1 MEGSKL
7 RFYLSLIIG
16 GVFLFVLGYYFG
28 LSDTRT
34 SSVIQNAENRRDEE
48 DKKLSLAM
56 IDKVSATQSV
66 FEESLNKQAS
76 VDLEEE
82 ILSSPTPGIR
92 QILEEF
98 AAESNPVYKISRLA
112 EAMKQLNEDNLEETL
127 EVFESIPF
135 GFENAQEYKML
146 LYAWSQFDP
155 YGAIDYCKQRSS
167 GIGSGFAISGVLEGW
182 AASNSEDARQWVE
195 RTENQGM
202 AKLYNFGLVKGWASN
217 DLNGVS
223 AYVMSL
229 KGGDE
234 VNKLAGIIA
243 DQYSKRGFEDASIW
257 AESIENPK
265 LKEAAFSKLSRSLAR
280 DKPEQMASW
289 LTEHTDGKY
298 AVKAFEN
305 LGSKWSET
313 DPESAINYFSD
324 LPEGKV
330 QEVGVKSVIGNW
342 AKQDPLAAGNWLN
355 DQSPSPRL
363 DSALANY
370 ATTVSLDDGASAMDW
385 AVSISEDK
393 LQQKTV
399 RQVGQEWYR
408 QDKDAVE
415 EWLPQS
421 GLSEDLQNSIRKPPK
436 KNWWQSLR
444 DL

>member
-66 FEESLNKQAS
+66 FEESLDKQAS
-76 VDLEEE
+76 LALEEE
-82 ILSSPTPGIR
+82 ILSSRTPGIR
-92 QILEEF
+92 QIFEEF

-195 RTENQGM
+195 RPDNQGM

-217 DLNGVS
+217 DLNGAS
-223 AYVMSL
+223 EYVMNM

-234 VNKLAGIIA
+234 VGKLAGIIA
-243 DQYSKRGFEDASIW
+243 EQYNKRGFEDASRW
-257 AESIENPK
+257 AENIENPK

-399 RQVGQEWYR
+399 RQVGWEWYR

>member
-1 MEGSKL
+1 M
-7 RFYLSLIIG
+7 
-16 GVFLFVLGYYFG
+16 
-28 LSDTRT
+28 
-34 SSVIQNAENRRDEE
+34 
-48 DKKLSLAM
+48 
-56 IDKVSATQSV
+56 
-66 FEESLNKQAS
+66 
-76 VDLEEE
+76 
-82 ILSSPTPGIR
+82 
-92 QILEEF
+92 
-98 AAESNPVYKISRLA
+98 
-112 EAMKQLNEDNLEETL
+112 
-127 EVFESIPF
+127 
-135 GFENAQEYKML
+135 
-146 LYAWSQFDP
+146 
-155 YGAIDYCKQRSS
+155 
-167 GIGSGFAISGVLEGW
+167 
-182 AASNSEDARQWVE
+182 
-195 RTENQGM
+195 
-202 AKLYNFGLVKGWASN
+202 
-217 DLNGVS
+217 
-223 AYVMSL
+223 
-229 KGGDE
+229 
-234 VNKLAGIIA
+234 
-243 DQYSKRGFEDASIW
+243 
-257 AESIENPK
+257 
-265 LKEAAFSKLSRSLAR
+265 
-280 DKPEQMASW
+280 
-289 LTEHTDGKY
+289 
-298 AVKAFEN
+298 
-305 LGSKWSET
+305 GSKWSET

>member
-1 MEGSKL
+1 MEGSKI

-66 FEESLNKQAS
+66 FEESLDKQAS
-76 VDLEEE
+76 LALEEE
-82 ILSSPTPGIR
+82 ILSSRTPGIR

-195 RTENQGM
+195 RPDNQGM

-217 DLNGVS
+217 DLNGAS
-223 AYVMSL
+223 EYVMNM

-234 VNKLAGIIA
+234 VGKLAAIIA
-243 DQYSKRGFEDASIW
+243 EQYNKRGFEDASRW
-257 AESIENPK
+257 AENIENPK